1 MFTLSKEISIS
12 WHCPFKPVLCLH
24 FQKKY
29 PSRDTVPLNLFFAFL
44 KWRKYF
50 FRCLS
55 LLFLSAKLTVIG
67 FNTVVHSTE
76 YTESQSPLDCRRWL
90 PPPSPRK
97 RVYPSTPPPGSKG
110 GHTLACEK
118 GMGGADSGI
127 RTKGQTLWYSGVFLP
142 LCFSGKFELLELGI
156 GEYRFT
162 TEVLKVHISVNID
175 QHLNFYTFI
184 ILDTR

>member
-118 GMGGADSGI
+118 GMGGADSDEGTDTMVLWCILTALLLGKIWIARIRHWGI
-127 RTKGQTLWYSGVFLP
+127 QIHNWSIESAY
-142 LCFSGKFELLELGI
+142 LG
-156 GEYRFT
+156 
-162 TEVLKVHISVNID
+162 
-175 QHLNFYTFI
+175 
-184 ILDTR
+184 